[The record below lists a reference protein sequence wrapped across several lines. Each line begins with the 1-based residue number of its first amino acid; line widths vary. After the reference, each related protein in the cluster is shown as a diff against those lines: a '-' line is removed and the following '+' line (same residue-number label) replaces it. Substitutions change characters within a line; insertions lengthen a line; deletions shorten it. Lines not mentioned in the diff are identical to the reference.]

1 MGLRLLSYV
10 EVYFGL
16 FFSMTRLDD
25 FFPTSLDGHIPSSL
39 LNIGFCVCVCF
50 LTKQEKRADK
60 VKLHASDTAI
70 NGSSC

>member
-25 FFPTSLDGHIPSSL
+25 FFSYQLRWSYTKFAVKYWVL
-39 LNIGFCVCVCF
+39 CVCVF
-50 LTKQEKRADK
+50 FNKTGE
-60 VKLHASDTAI
+60 T
-70 NGSSC
+70 G